1 VLPALSWQTLPI
13 ELLAKVRNLP
23 FDRLRVN
30 GLRLKLF
37 SFSVRGE
44 LVEPQKNTFARASI
58 DRRKIK
64 GNKGNPSVTGGYT
77 RNIGGNIPG
86 KDSVVAWG
94 PGRYAPE
101 ASAGIPLLIL
111 NSLNFRRR
119 RQEASAPAPSTEKS
133 VPHGSQRTGLAS
145 RPWAPWAFTAN
156 LFSSDLGHPPVTE
169 GLRFKM
175 GFLPAEGWRLR

>member
-1 VLPALSWQTLPI
+1 MKVKEKNHPPA
-13 ELLAKVRNLP
+13 
-23 FDRLRVN
+23 RLMSED
-30 GLRLKLF
+30 LCF
-37 SFSVRGE
+37 
-44 LVEPQKNTFARASI
+44 QKNEEWHPLSS
-58 DRRKIK
+58 
-64 GNKGNPSVTGGYT
+64 NPSVTGGYT

-119 RQEASAPAPSTEKS
+119 RQEALAPAPSTEKS

-169 GLRFKM
+169 GLRIKPF
-175 GFLPAEGWRLR
+175 FH